1 MPYQCNDNEPL
12 YVEKLGILKEI
23 IDELDNTCYAIVG
36 DWNANLKD
44 IDNSQFANHMLN
56 FCFENNLKISS
67 CVHLPGNSYTY
78 ISERWSTNSWLDHI
92 VTSNDFHSCI
102 SKIDILYDISDED
115 HIPIKMNVHSDC
127 IPNLTT
133 STNNGS
139 TKVRWNFMTDKD
151 VRKYCTLTDK
161 SLHEIYIPTEA
172 VSCKNVHCSDEN
184 HIDAINK
191 LYSDIVNSLIQPGEQ
206 IMQNDK
212 KKYSHKPGW
221 AEYVDDLYDTS
232 REIRQMWINAGKP
245 RQGPVHDQ
253 HVKCKSRFKYALRFI
268 KNNENM
274 LRKEALAKKLADLN
288 PKAFWSEIKN
298 MNNCKTPL
306 PTSIEGV
313 SGGVQIVEFW
323 RTHFSQLLNC
333 VSNSSVHACEYGCDT
348 PSEELVVS
356 IEEVTHAIEKLD
368 LNKACGSDG
377 ICSEHLKYSSNIL
390 VPTSYVF
397 H

>member
-1 MPYQCNDNEPL
+1 MAL
-12 YVEKLGILKEI
+12 YARF
-23 IDELDNTCYAIVG
+23 Y
-36 DWNANLKD
+36 
-44 IDNSQFANHMLN
+44 H
-56 FCFENNLKISS
+56 
-67 CVHLPGNSYTY
+67 
-78 ISERWSTNSWLDHI
+78 
-92 VTSNDFHSCI
+92 
-102 SKIDILYDISDED
+102 
-115 HIPIKMNVHSDC
+115 
-127 IPNLTT
+127 
-133 STNNGS
+133 
-139 TKVRWNFMTDKD
+139 
-151 VRKYCTLTDK
+151 
-161 SLHEIYIPTEA
+161 LHEIYIPTEA

-212 KKYSHKPGW
+212 KKYSNKPGW
-221 AEYVDDLYDTS
+221 AEYVDNLYDTS

-245 RQGPVHDQ
+245 RQGPIHDQ

-268 KNNENM
+268 KTNENM

-313 SGGVQIVEFW
+313 SGGEQIVEFW

-348 PSEELVVS
+348 PYIEELVVS

-368 LNKACGSDG
+368 LK
-377 ICSEHLKYSSNIL
+377 LY
-390 VPTSYVF
+390 
-397 H
+397 

>member
-1 MPYQCNDNEPL
+1 M
-12 YVEKLGILKEI
+12 
-23 IDELDNTCYAIVG
+23 
-36 DWNANLKD
+36 
-44 IDNSQFANHMLN
+44 
-56 FCFENNLKISS
+56 
-67 CVHLPGNSYTY
+67 
-78 ISERWSTNSWLDHI
+78 
-92 VTSNDFHSCI
+92 TSNVFHSCI

-115 HIPIKMNVHSDC
+115 HIPIKMNVNSDC

-139 TKVRWNFMTDKD
+139 TKVRWNCMTDKY

-161 SLHEIYIPTEA
+161 SLHEIYIPTDA

-298 MNNCKTPL
+298 MNNCKTPA
-306 PTSIEGV
+306 
-313 SGGVQIVEFW
+313 
-323 RTHFSQLLNC
+323 H
-333 VSNSSVHACEYGCDT
+333 
-348 PSEELVVS
+348 
-356 IEEVTHAIEKLD
+356 
-368 LNKACGSDG
+368 
-377 ICSEHLKYSSNIL
+377 
-390 VPTSYVF
+390 
-397 H
+397 